1 MPQNLSAQFVCPSPK
16 VLDFNERRL
25 HWRPLSLPQLI
36 PSLQRILFTH
46 LGFGFCLSFS
56 NNCTGGIRVVKS
68 QLKNSPNFCTK
79 SLSVFHNL
87 MTCNT
92 RRPDAN
98 IQLQLWAINPRKRLE
113 KKNEMGKWHC
123 FSVNTMAA
131 LWNFVQISILGT
143 NK

>member
-1 MPQNLSAQFVCPSPK
+1 MKTWTNVSKWVLIVLRKMPENAPEFICPICLPK
-16 VLDFNERRL
+16 SKILDFNERRL

-92 RRPDAN
+92 RQPDAN
-98 IQLQLWAINPRKRLE
+98 I
-113 KKNEMGKWHC
+113 
-123 FSVNTMAA
+123 
-131 LWNFVQISILGT
+131 
-143 NK
+143 